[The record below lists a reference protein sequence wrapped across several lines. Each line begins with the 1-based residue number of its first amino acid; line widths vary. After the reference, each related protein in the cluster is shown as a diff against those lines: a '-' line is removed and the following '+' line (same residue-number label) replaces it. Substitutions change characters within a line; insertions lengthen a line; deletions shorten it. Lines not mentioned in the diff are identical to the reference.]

1 MSTSLNWESTY
12 AIAIA
17 LRRLYPKVSM
27 ESVTLSQIY
36 TWTINLP
43 GFEDDPSLCN
53 DDILNAIF
61 QDWYE
66 ETIHER

>member
-12 AIAIA
+12 AIAVA
-17 LRRLYPKVSM
+17 LHRLYPEISM
-27 ESVTLSQIY
+27 EGVTLSQIY
-36 TWTINLP
+36 TWTISLP

-66 ETIHER
+66 ETIHE

>member
-12 AIAIA
+12 AIAVA
-17 LRRLYPKVSM
+17 LHRLYPETSLEGVP
-27 ESVTLSQIY
+27 LSQIY
-36 TWTINLP
+36 TWTIRLP

-61 QDWYE
+61 QDWFE